1 MAEEVEQDRAA
12 DDQQPEDVDLVARI
26 LVHEASYYRPE
37 RKKSIIRART
47 LRILS
52 FVSSNIEL

>member
-37 RKKSIIRART
+37 KEKSIIRTRT
-47 LRILS
+47 CLILS
-52 FVSSNIEL
+52 FV

>member
-37 RKKSIIRART
+37 KEKSIIRTRT
-47 LRILS
+47 CLILS
-52 FVSSNIEL
+52 FVSLNIEL